1 MGEFFLFPL
10 KRKVFLH
17 LQSLQCISR
26 LWMLVFASKRYSDT
40 INKFF
45 YMKSNKEV
53 RFFVSFKAALAPF
66 KPLPILLSGGSI
78 FCCHQ
83 PTRKGLFFVW
93 FSLSFF
99 PARGFSIFFIYLF
112 LLWYETLFISHVKE
126 YSWINMF
133 YTFWHNLSNQGIRV
147 PSYNSIE
154 ICQDK
159 Y

>member
-45 YMKSNKEV
+45 YMKSNKEL
-53 RFFVSFKAALAPF
+53 RFFVSIKAALAPF

-83 PTRKGLFFVW
+83 PTRKGNFFVW

-99 PARGFSIFFIYLF
+99 LARGLSIFFIYLF
-112 LLWYETLFISHVKE
+112 LLWYETLFISHVR
-126 YSWINMF
+126 IF
-133 YTFWHNLSNQGIRV
+133 LNQYVLHILAQL
-147 PSYNSIE
+147 I
-154 ICQDK
+154 
-159 Y
+159 

>member
-1 MGEFFLFPL
+1 
-10 KRKVFLH
+10 
-17 LQSLQCISR
+17 
-26 LWMLVFASKRYSDT
+26 
-40 INKFF
+40 
-45 YMKSNKEV
+45 MKSNKEV

-93 FSLSFF
+93 FSLSVF

-147 PSYNSIE
+147 SSYTTVLKFAKINTNSKGLEYHFPIHSLENE
-154 ICQDK
+154 INFLIWFSFAK
-159 Y
+159 LLSTLYVLGSTF